1 MIAGTRDAAVAY
13 ARAGRAS
20 ASAIVVRRATPED
33 EAARCAL
40 FARVAME
47 SDLALSVHRGP
58 TFDALY
64 ALQSDE
70 WESWVV
76 EADGAVEGTG
86 SILVR
91 DGYLDGQPVR
101 VGYLGDLRFSAR
113 VQGRHLL
120 DRFFATVL
128 RGASER
134 LRCDYF
140 LSAVIAS
147 NERALRA
154 LTVRTRR
161 AESRGRPL
169 YTLLREFDIRS
180 FHLVVPRRRE
190 KLRFKV
196 RSAKESDLPAIAA
209 LIDTDARRRPFG
221 YALGEAGLRRRLERW
236 PGLTP
241 SSFLVAQD
249 ATGALVGCL
258 APWDATPVKRMVVAA
273 YRGAMRHARLAHDF
287 AATMLNRPELPAE
300 GEALD
305 YQYLTHVA
313 VPSDDPTIMRAL
325 LQTAYAAARRDRR
338 HCVSLFVPEGDPLAP
353 AYRAYLATNLR
364 ARLYLVS
371 LPGVPIPASVASGA
385 APGFEMALV

>member
-1 MIAGTRDAAVAY
+1 MIASATDSAPAP
-13 ARAGRAS
+13 ARTVSAPAS
-20 ASAIVVRRATPED
+20 AVVVRRATPED
-33 EAARCAL
+33 EAARAVL
-40 FARVAME
+40 FAGVAME
-47 SDLALSVHRGP
+47 SDLALSVRRGP

-86 SILVR
+86 AILVR
-91 DGYLDGQPVR
+91 DGYLEGRPVR
-101 VGYLGDLRFSAR
+101 VGYLGDLRFSPR
-113 VQGRHLL
+113 VQGRQLL
-120 DRFFATVL
+120 DRFYATVL

-140 LSAVIAS
+140 LTAVIAS

-161 AESRGRPL
+161 AERRGRPV

-190 KLRFKV
+190 KLRYTV
-196 RSAKESDLPAIAA
+196 RSATEGDLAAIAGC
-209 LIDTDARRRPFG
+209 IDADARRRPFG
-221 YALGEAGLRRRLERW
+221 YALGEAALRRRLARW
-236 PGLTP
+236 PGLRP
-241 SSFLVAQD
+241 SSFLVAHD
-249 ATGALVGCL
+249 TRGAIVGCL

-273 YRGAMRHARLAHDF
+273 YRGGMRHARLAHDL
-287 AATMLNRPELPAE
+287 AAAMLDRPELPAE

-338 HCVSLFVPEGDPLAP
+338 HCLSLFVPQGDPLAP
-353 AYRAYLATNLR
+353 AYRTYLATNLR
-364 ARLYLVS
+364 ARLYLVT
-371 LPGVPIPASVASGA
+371 LPGVAIPASLSSGA